1 MAFVKKYDLSDP
13 KDIEKL
19 NKLLNRIGVFIEQG
33 LFGLYVLVDISRYD
47 RFTRRKA
54 GRRTV
59 CTQSVRQKVFTLR
72 SEGRTIREIAGE
84 TGISNGSVS
93 SILEDYEEEEETNQ
107 LSLFL

>member
-13 KDIEKL
+13 KDVEKV
-19 NKLLNRIGVFIEQG
+19 NRILNTAGISVEKG
-33 LFGLYVLVDISRYD
+33 LFDLYILVDQSRYD

-59 CTQSVRQKVFTLR
+59 CTPDIRRKVFTLR

-84 TGISNGSVS
+84 TGISAGTVS
-93 SILEDYEEEEETNQ
+93 AVLEEYEEEEETDQ
-107 LSLFL
+107 LRLFP